1 MAGLMEGYLGGLRF
15 LSGLQDM
22 QQRKEDQQYQMQQ
35 RMEAAQTNRQSK
47 SVLADVFKKR
57 AEDVG
62 VTDSL
67 TLQNRL
73 ANQFQTAGTDLMAV
87 DPKSG
92 IGMLKQAED
101 LRTRIQNA
109 AIEQVQVGM
118 NQDKLLAGRATTV
131 YDQGSLDSFI
141 ADSAKAGKTIPSQY
155 RTWGPA
161 TEAWIKRQTMLGVTG
176 LQLKELEIKT
186 AREKVLEAQQKTRE
200 ERELLREKTDAA
212 REARLRTGME
222 VKTRAATTKAT
233 SEFAMKG
240 EKDREA
246 EIGVLTDSDPQG
258 VFKSL
263 PQGKKVEAAMDVR
276 MRAQKIFA
284 DSLLGMED
292 GDAISKEEALRQAR
306 ESVLGEIV
314 VDGASWNPFK
324 TVTRDAG
331 SKEPERPVGPA
342 RKEAQGK
349 SSGPV
354 GKPAISPL
362 PTSKDSLVSGQV
374 YNTARGPALWKGD
387 HFESLK

>member
-92 IGMLKQAED
+92 IGMLKQAEE
-101 LRTRIQNA
+101 LRARVQNA
-109 AIEQVQVGM
+109 AIEQVQVGL
-118 NQDKLLAGRATTV
+118 NQDKLMAGRATTV

-200 ERELLREKTDAA
+200 ERETLREKTDAA

-222 VKTRAATTKAT
+222 VKSRAAASKAT

-263 PQGKKVEAAMDVR
+263 PPGKKVEAAMDVR
-276 MRAQKIFA
+276 MRAQKIYA
-284 DSLLGMED
+284 DSLLGMEE

-331 SKEPERPVGPA
+331 AGEPTGA
-342 RKEAQGK
+342 GRKQAAPPE
-349 SSGPV
+349 V
-354 GKPAISPL
+354 KPATAPAKITSDEEYAKL
-362 PTSKDSLVSGQV
+362 PSGTV
-374 YNTARGPALWKGD
+374 FLAPDGTKRRKP
-387 HFESLK
+387 